1 MFPSWSHLG
10 AINICHDVT
19 ERWKLEQRTQDALH
33 ALLTVVEA
41 LGQLPQGSGEINA
54 QAGGRE
60 SPAPAATHLVGQR
73 LVALTRSVLGCRHVS
88 LTALEQETGNLRPV
102 AVVALSPEEERQWLS
117 EIEQFRLDD
126 CLALALLARYASLY
140 RRCKG
145 FFRRPYC
152 IVTRCSISIVHSRR
166 ERRQSSH
173 NQLQSSLIWHLP
185 IL

>member
-10 AINICHDVT
+10 AINICRDVT

-54 QAGGRE
+54 QTGGRE